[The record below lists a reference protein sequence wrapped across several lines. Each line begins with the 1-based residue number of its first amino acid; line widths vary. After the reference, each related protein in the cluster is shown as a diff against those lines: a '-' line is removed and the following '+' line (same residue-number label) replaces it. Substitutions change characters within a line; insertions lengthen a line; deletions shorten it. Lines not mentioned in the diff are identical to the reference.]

1 MQHCPGGGGGGV
13 NRIAVSV
20 FLWKDDSVQKVLART
35 VGLQVSPALRI
46 RPAHLCGVESLQ
58 ITPDPGIADNVGN
71 SYIPDPANE
80 VATYHDGLVSTLYI
94 SQGIVEILLEFI

>member
-13 NRIAVSV
+13 NRIAV
-20 FLWKDDSVQKVLART
+20 FLWKDDSVPNVLART

-46 RPAHLCGVESLQ
+46 RPAHLCGLESLQ

-80 VATYHDGLVSTLYI
+80 VGTYHDSLVSTLYI
-94 SQGIVEILLEFI
+94 SQGIVKILLEFI